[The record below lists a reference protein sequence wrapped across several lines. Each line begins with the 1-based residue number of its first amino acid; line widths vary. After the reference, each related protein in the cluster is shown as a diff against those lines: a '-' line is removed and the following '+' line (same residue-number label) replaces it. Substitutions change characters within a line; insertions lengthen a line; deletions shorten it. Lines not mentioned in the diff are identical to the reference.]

1 MSNFDFEKYKKSY
14 DKVTVSD
21 ERKEELIALM
31 KKENNSTVNGTKPQ
45 SQNKIITFKRV
56 IVLAA
61 SIVLIVLVA
70 IFSQK
75 LSVNQNSQSKRLDKN
90 NSFTVSLSNDKKKK
104 GNKEYKIKE
113 KDTIIPLENNGVQII
128 SKDGGNTISLNS
140 LYFNIK
146 GSEIDYIDVSSKNDN
161 SIICTYADDEDNL
174 TTEFN
179 SNYQKLKLQNIN
191 DLGWIVS
198 EKNAS
203 EAMSNA
209 NSSVNTATPNSSSNE
224 YSSSNKYFSD
234 TVGITIHYKN
244 GESVTKNIEIKF
256 DNDNNVI
263 VGYEK

>member
-1 MSNFDFEKYKKSY
+1 MSNFDFDKYKNSY

-21 ERKEELIALM
+21 ERKEEIIALM
-31 KKENNSTVNGTKPQ
+31 KKENNSTDNATKPQ
-45 SQNKIITFKRV
+45 SQNKVITFKR
-56 IVLAA
+56 A
-61 SIVLIVLVA
+61 IVLVA
-70 IFSQK
+70 SVVIVILLAIF
-75 LSVNQNSQSKRLDKN
+75 LQNSSLTQNNKDKKLDK
-90 NSFTVSLSNDKKKK
+90 SSITVSLSDDKEKKE
-104 GNKEYKIKE
+104 NKEYKITE

-128 SKDGGNTISLNS
+128 SNDGGNTISLNS

-146 GSEIDYIDVSSKNDN
+146 GSEIDYIDVSSENDN

-191 DLGWIVS
+191 DLEWIVS

-203 EAMSNA
+203 ISANISTSNSA
-209 NSSVNTATPNSSSNE
+209 SRENASG
-224 YSSSNKYFSD
+224 NKYFSD
-234 TVGITIHYKN
+234 TVVITLHYKN

>member
-1 MSNFDFEKYKKSY
+1 MSNFDFDKYKNSY

-21 ERKEELIALM
+21 ERKEEIIALM
-31 KKENNSTVNGTKPQ
+31 KKENNSTDNAIKPQ
-45 SQNKIITFKRV
+45 SQNKVITFKR
-56 IVLAA
+56 A
-61 SIVLIVLVA
+61 IVLVA
-70 IFSQK
+70 SVVIVILLAIF
-75 LSVNQNSQSKRLDKN
+75 LQNSSLTQNNKDKKLD
-90 NSFTVSLSNDKKKK
+90 NSSITVSLSDDKEKKE
-104 GNKEYKIKE
+104 NKEYKITE

-146 GSEIDYIDVSSKNDN
+146 GSEIDYIDVSSENDN

-203 EAMSNA
+203 SSANISTSNSA
-209 NSSVNTATPNSSSNE
+209 SRENASG
-224 YSSSNKYFSD
+224 NKYFSD
-234 TVGITIHYKN
+234 TVVITLHYKN
-244 GESVTKNIEIKF
+244 GDSVTKNIEIKF

>member
-1 MSNFDFEKYKKSY
+1 MSNFDFDKYKNSY

-21 ERKEELIALM
+21 ERKEEIIALM
-31 KKENNSTVNGTKPQ
+31 KKENNSTDNATKPQ
-45 SQNKIITFKRV
+45 SQNKVITFKRA

-61 SIVLIVLVA
+61 SVVIVILLA
-70 IFSQK
+70 IF
-75 LSVNQNSQSKRLDKN
+75 LQNSSLTQNNKDKKLD
-90 NSFTVSLSNDKKKK
+90 NSSITVSLSDDKEKKE
-104 GNKEYKIKE
+104 NKEYKITE

-146 GSEIDYIDVSSKNDN
+146 DSEIDYIDVSSKNDN

-191 DLGWIVS
+191 DLEWIVS

-203 EAMSNA
+203 SSANISTSNSA
-209 NSSVNTATPNSSSNE
+209 SRENASV
-224 YSSSNKYFSD
+224 NKYFSD
-234 TVGITIHYKN
+234 TVVITLHYKN

>member
-1 MSNFDFEKYKKSY
+1 MSNFDFDKYKNSY

-21 ERKEELIALM
+21 ERKEEIIALM
-31 KKENNSTVNGTKPQ
+31 KKENNSTDNATKPQ
-45 SQNKIITFKRV
+45 SQNKVITFKR
-56 IVLAA
+56 A
-61 SIVLIVLVA
+61 IVLVA
-70 IFSQK
+70 SVVIVILLAIF
-75 LSVNQNSQSKRLDKN
+75 LQNSSLTQNNKDKKLD
-90 NSFTVSLSNDKKKK
+90 NSSITVSLSDDKEKKE
-104 GNKEYKIKE
+104 NKEYKITE

-146 GSEIDYIDVSSKNDN
+146 GSEIDYIDVSSENDN

-191 DLGWIVS
+191 DLEWIVS

-203 EAMSNA
+203 SSANISTSNSA
-209 NSSVNTATPNSSSNE
+209 SRENASG
-224 YSSSNKYFSD
+224 NKYFSD
-234 TVGITIHYKN
+234 TVVITLHYKN

-256 DNDNNVI
+256 DNENNVI

>member
-1 MSNFDFEKYKKSY
+1 MSNFDFDKYKNSY

-21 ERKEELIALM
+21 ERKEEIIALM
-31 KKENNSTVNGTKPQ
+31 KKENNSTDNATKPQ
-45 SQNKIITFKRV
+45 SQNKVITFKR
-56 IVLAA
+56 A
-61 SIVLIVLVA
+61 IVLVA
-70 IFSQK
+70 SVVIVILLAIF
-75 LSVNQNSQSKRLDKN
+75 LQNSSLTQNNKDKKLD
-90 NSFTVSLSNDKKKK
+90 NSSITVSLSDDKEKKE
-104 GNKEYKIKE
+104 NKEYKITE

-146 GSEIDYIDVSSKNDN
+146 GSEIDYIDVSSENDN

-191 DLGWIVS
+191 DLEWIVS

-203 EAMSNA
+203 SSANISTSNSA
-209 NSSVNTATPNSSSNE
+209 SIENASG
-224 YSSSNKYFSD
+224 NKYFSD
-234 TVGITIHYKN
+234 TVVITLHYKN
-244 GESVTKNIEIKF
+244 GDSVTKNIEIKF
-256 DNDNNVI
+256 DNENNVI

>member
-1 MSNFDFEKYKKSY
+1 MSNFDFDKYKNSY

-31 KKENNSTVNGTKPQ
+31 KKENNSTDNATKPQ
-45 SQNKIITFKRV
+45 SQNKVITFKR
-56 IVLAA
+56 A
-61 SIVLIVLVA
+61 IVLVA
-70 IFSQK
+70 SVVIVILLAIF
-75 LSVNQNSQSKRLDKN
+75 LQNSSLKQNNKDKKLD
-90 NSFTVSLSNDKKKK
+90 NSSITVSLSDDKEKKE
-104 GNKEYKIKE
+104 NKEYKITE

-146 GSEIDYIDVSSKNDN
+146 GSEIDYIDVSSENDN

-191 DLGWIVS
+191 DLEWIVS

-203 EAMSNA
+203 SSANISTSNSA
-209 NSSVNTATPNSSSNE
+209 SRENVSG
-224 YSSSNKYFSD
+224 NKYFSD
-234 TVGITIHYKN
+234 TVVITLHYKN

-256 DNDNNVI
+256 DNENNVI

>member
-1 MSNFDFEKYKKSY
+1 MSNFDFDKYKNSY

-21 ERKEELIALM
+21 ERKEEIIALM
-31 KKENNSTVNGTKPQ
+31 KKENNSTDNATKPQ
-45 SQNKIITFKRV
+45 SQNKVITFKR
-56 IVLAA
+56 A
-61 SIVLIVLVA
+61 IVLVA
-70 IFSQK
+70 SVVIVILLAIF
-75 LSVNQNSQSKRLDKN
+75 LQNSSLTQNNKDKKLD
-90 NSFTVSLSNDKKKK
+90 NSSITVSLSDDKEKKE
-104 GNKEYKIKE
+104 NKEYKITE

-146 GSEIDYIDVSSKNDN
+146 GSEIDYIDVSSENDN

-191 DLGWIVS
+191 DLEWIVS

-203 EAMSNA
+203 SSANISTSNSA
-209 NSSVNTATPNSSSNE
+209 SRENASG
-224 YSSSNKYFSD
+224 NKYFSD
-234 TVGITIHYKN
+234 TVVITLHYKN
-244 GESVTKNIEIKF
+244 GDSVTKNVEIKF

>member
-1 MSNFDFEKYKKSY
+1 MSNFDFDKYKNSY

-31 KKENNSTVNGTKPQ
+31 KKENNSTDNATKPQ
-45 SQNKIITFKRV
+45 SQNKVITFKRA

-61 SIVLIVLVA
+61 SVVIVILLA
-70 IFSQK
+70 IF
-75 LSVNQNSQSKRLDKN
+75 LQNSSLTQNNKDKKLD
-90 NSFTVSLSNDKKKK
+90 NSSITVSLSDDKEKKE
-104 GNKEYKIKE
+104 NKEYKITE

-146 GSEIDYIDVSSKNDN
+146 GSEIDYIDVSSENDN

-203 EAMSNA
+203 SSANISTSNSA
-209 NSSVNTATPNSSSNE
+209 SRENASG
-224 YSSSNKYFSD
+224 NKYFSD
-234 TVGITIHYKN
+234 TVVITLHYKN
-244 GESVTKNIEIKF
+244 GDSVTKNIEIKF
-256 DNDNNVI
+256 DNENNVI

>member
-1 MSNFDFEKYKKSY
+1 MSNFDFDKYKNSY

-21 ERKEELIALM
+21 ERKEEIIALM
-31 KKENNSTVNGTKPQ
+31 KKENNSTDNATKPQ
-45 SQNKIITFKRV
+45 SQNKVITFKR
-56 IVLAA
+56 A
-61 SIVLIVLVA
+61 IVLVA
-70 IFSQK
+70 SVVIVILLAIF
-75 LSVNQNSQSKRLDKN
+75 LQNSSLTQNNKDKKLDK
-90 NSFTVSLSNDKKKK
+90 SSITVSLSDDKEKKE
-104 GNKEYKIKE
+104 NKEYKITE

-128 SKDGGNTISLNS
+128 SNDGGNTISLNS

-146 GSEIDYIDVSSKNDN
+146 GSEIDYIDVSSENDN

-191 DLGWIVS
+191 DLEWIVS

-203 EAMSNA
+203 SSANISTSNSA
-209 NSSVNTATPNSSSNE
+209 SRENASG
-224 YSSSNKYFSD
+224 NKYFSD
-234 TVGITIHYKN
+234 TVVITLHYKN

-256 DNDNNVI
+256 DNENNVI

>member
-1 MSNFDFEKYKKSY
+1 MSNFDFDKYKNSY

-21 ERKEELIALM
+21 ERKEEIIALM
-31 KKENNSTVNGTKPQ
+31 KKENNSTDNATKPQ
-45 SQNKIITFKRV
+45 SQNKVITFKRA

-61 SIVLIVLVA
+61 SVVIVILLA
-70 IFSQK
+70 IF
-75 LSVNQNSQSKRLDKN
+75 LQNSSLTQNNKDKKLD
-90 NSFTVSLSNDKKKK
+90 NSSITVSLSDDKEKKE
-104 GNKEYKIKE
+104 NKEYKITE

-146 GSEIDYIDVSSKNDN
+146 GSEIDYIDVSSENDN

-191 DLGWIVS
+191 DLEWIVS

-203 EAMSNA
+203 SSANISTSNSA
-209 NSSVNTATPNSSSNE
+209 SIENASG
-224 YSSSNKYFSD
+224 NKYFSD
-234 TVGITIHYKN
+234 TVVITLHYKN
-244 GESVTKNIEIKF
+244 GDSVTKNIEIKF
-256 DNDNNVI
+256 DNENNVI

>member
-1 MSNFDFEKYKKSY
+1 MSNFDFDKYKNSY

-21 ERKEELIALM
+21 ERKEEIIALI
-31 KKENNSTVNGTKPQ
+31 KKENNSTDNATKPQ
-45 SQNKIITFKRV
+45 SQNKVISFKR
-56 IVLAA
+56 A
-61 SIVLIVLVA
+61 IVLVA
-70 IFSQK
+70 SVVIVILLAIF
-75 LSVNQNSQSKRLDKN
+75 LQNSSLTQNNKDKKLD
-90 NSFTVSLSNDKKKK
+90 NSSITVSLSDDKEKKE
-104 GNKEYKIKE
+104 NKEYKITE

-146 GSEIDYIDVSSKNDN
+146 GSEIDYIDVSSENDN

-203 EAMSNA
+203 SSANISTSNSA
-209 NSSVNTATPNSSSNE
+209 SRENASG
-224 YSSSNKYFSD
+224 NKYFSD
-234 TVGITIHYKN
+234 TVVITLHYKN

-256 DNDNNVI
+256 DNENNVI

>member
-1 MSNFDFEKYKKSY
+1 MSNFDFDKYKNSY

-21 ERKEELIALM
+21 ERKEEIIALM
-31 KKENNSTVNGTKPQ
+31 KKENNSTDNATKPQ
-45 SQNKIITFKRV
+45 SQNKVITFKR
-56 IVLAA
+56 A
-61 SIVLIVLVA
+61 IVLVA
-70 IFSQK
+70 
-75 LSVNQNSQSKRLDKN
+75 SVVIVILLAIVLQNSSLTQNKKLD
-90 NSFTVSLSNDKKKK
+90 NSSITVSLSDDKEKKE
-104 GNKEYKIKE
+104 NKEYKITE

-128 SKDGGNTISLNS
+128 SKDGGNTISINS

-161 SIICTYADDEDNL
+161 SIICTYVDDEDNL
-174 TTEFN
+174 TTEFD

-209 NSSVNTATPNSSSNE
+209 SSSANISTSNSASRE
-224 YSSSNKYFSD
+224 NASGNKYFSD
-234 TVGITIHYKN
+234 TVVITLHYKN

>member
-1 MSNFDFEKYKKSY
+1 MSNFDFDKYKNSY

-31 KKENNSTVNGTKPQ
+31 KKENNSTDNATKPQ
-45 SQNKIITFKRV
+45 SQNKVITFKR
-56 IVLAA
+56 A
-61 SIVLIVLVA
+61 IVLVA
-70 IFSQK
+70 SVVIVILLAIF
-75 LSVNQNSQSKRLDKN
+75 LQNSSLTQNNKDKKLD
-90 NSFTVSLSNDKKKK
+90 NSSITVSLSDDKEKKE
-104 GNKEYKIKE
+104 NKEYKITE

-146 GSEIDYIDVSSKNDN
+146 GSEIDYIDVSSENDN

-179 SNYQKLKLQNIN
+179 SNYQRLKLQNIN

-203 EAMSNA
+203 SSANISTSNSA
-209 NSSVNTATPNSSSNE
+209 SRENASG
-224 YSSSNKYFSD
+224 NKYFSD
-234 TVGITIHYKN
+234 TVVITLHYKN
-244 GESVTKNIEIKF
+244 GDSVTKNVEIKF

>member
-1 MSNFDFEKYKKSY
+1 MSNFDFEKYKNSY

-21 ERKEELIALM
+21 ERKEEIIALM
-31 KKENNSTVNGTKPQ
+31 KKENNSTDNAIKPQ
-45 SQNKIITFKRV
+45 SQNKVITFKR
-56 IVLAA
+56 A
-61 SIVLIVLVA
+61 IVLVA
-70 IFSQK
+70 SVVIVILLAIF
-75 LSVNQNSQSKRLDKN
+75 LQNSSLTQNNKDKKLD
-90 NSFTVSLSNDKKKK
+90 NSSITVSLSDDKEKKE
-104 GNKEYKIKE
+104 NKEYKITE

-146 GSEIDYIDVSSKNDN
+146 GSEIDYIDVSSENDN

-203 EAMSNA
+203 SSANISTSNSA
-209 NSSVNTATPNSSSNE
+209 SRENASG
-224 YSSSNKYFSD
+224 NKYFSD
-234 TVGITIHYKN
+234 TVVITLHYKN
-244 GESVTKNIEIKF
+244 GDSVTKNIEIKF

>member
-1 MSNFDFEKYKKSY
+1 MSNFDFDKYKNSY

-21 ERKEELIALM
+21 ERKEEIIALM
-31 KKENNSTVNGTKPQ
+31 KKENNSTDNATKPQ
-45 SQNKIITFKRV
+45 SQNKVITFKR
-56 IVLAA
+56 A
-61 SIVLIVLVA
+61 IVLVA
-70 IFSQK
+70 SVVIVILLAIF
-75 LSVNQNSQSKRLDKN
+75 LQNSSLTQNNKDKKLD
-90 NSFTVSLSNDKKKK
+90 NSSITVSLSDDKEKKE
-104 GNKEYKIKE
+104 NKEYKITE

-146 GSEIDYIDVSSKNDN
+146 GSEIDYIDVSSENDN

-203 EAMSNA
+203 SSANISTSNSA
-209 NSSVNTATPNSSSNE
+209 SRENASG
-224 YSSSNKYFSD
+224 NKYFSD
-234 TVGITIHYKN
+234 TVVITLHYKN
-244 GESVTKNIEIKF
+244 GDSVTKNIEIKF
-256 DNDNNVI
+256 DNENNVI

>member
-1 MSNFDFEKYKKSY
+1 MSNFDFDKYKNSY

-21 ERKEELIALM
+21 ERKEEIIALM
-31 KKENNSTVNGTKPQ
+31 KKENNSTDNATKPQ
-45 SQNKIITFKRV
+45 SQNKVITFKR
-56 IVLAA
+56 A
-61 SIVLIVLVA
+61 IVLVA
-70 IFSQK
+70 SVVIVILLAIF
-75 LSVNQNSQSKRLDKN
+75 LQNSSLTQNNKDKKLD
-90 NSFTVSLSNDKKKK
+90 NSSITVSLSDDKEKKE
-104 GNKEYKIKE
+104 NKEYKITE

-146 GSEIDYIDVSSKNDN
+146 GSEIDYIDVSSENDN

-203 EAMSNA
+203 SSANISTSNSA
-209 NSSVNTATPNSSSNE
+209 SRENASG
-224 YSSSNKYFSD
+224 NKYFSD
-234 TVGITIHYKN
+234 TVVITLHYKN

>member
-1 MSNFDFEKYKKSY
+1 MSNFDFDKYKNSY

-21 ERKEELIALM
+21 ERKEEIIALM
-31 KKENNSTVNGTKPQ
+31 KKENNSIDNATKPQ
-45 SQNKIITFKRV
+45 SQNKVITFKR
-56 IVLAA
+56 A
-61 SIVLIVLVA
+61 IVLVA
-70 IFSQK
+70 SVVIVILLAIF
-75 LSVNQNSQSKRLDKN
+75 LQNSSLTQNKKDKKLD
-90 NSFTVSLSNDKKKK
+90 NSSITVSLSDDKEKKE
-104 GNKEYKIKE
+104 NKEYKITE

-146 GSEIDYIDVSSKNDN
+146 GSEIDYIDVSSENDN

-203 EAMSNA
+203 SSANISTSNSA
-209 NSSVNTATPNSSSNE
+209 SRENASG
-224 YSSSNKYFSD
+224 NKYFSD
-234 TVGITIHYKN
+234 TVVITLHYKN

-256 DNDNNVI
+256 DNENNVI

>member
-1 MSNFDFEKYKKSY
+1 MSNFDFEKYKNSY

-21 ERKEELIALM
+21 ERKEEIIALM
-31 KKENNSTVNGTKPQ
+31 KKENNSTDNATKPQ
-45 SQNKIITFKRV
+45 SQNKVITFKRA

-61 SIVLIVLVA
+61 SVVIVILLA
-70 IFSQK
+70 IF
-75 LSVNQNSQSKRLDKN
+75 LQNSSLTQNNKDKKLD
-90 NSFTVSLSNDKKKK
+90 NSSITVSLSDDKEKKE
-104 GNKEYKIKE
+104 NKEYKITE

-146 GSEIDYIDVSSKNDN
+146 GSEIDYIDVSSENDN

-191 DLGWIVS
+191 DLEWIVS

-203 EAMSNA
+203 SSANISTSNSA
-209 NSSVNTATPNSSSNE
+209 SRENASG
-224 YSSSNKYFSD
+224 NKYFSD
-234 TVGITIHYKN
+234 TVVITLHYKN

-256 DNDNNVI
+256 DNENNVI

>member
-1 MSNFDFEKYKKSY
+1 MSNFDFDKYKNSY

-21 ERKEELIALM
+21 ERKEEIIALM
-31 KKENNSTVNGTKPQ
+31 KEENNSTDNATKPQ
-45 SQNKIITFKRV
+45 SQNKVITFKRA
-56 IVLAA
+56 IL
-61 SIVLIVLVA
+61 LVA
-70 IFSQK
+70 SVVTVILLAIF
-75 LSVNQNSQSKRLDKN
+75 LQNSSLTQNNKDKKLD
-90 NSFTVSLSNDKKKK
+90 NSSITVSLSDDKEKKE
-104 GNKEYKIKE
+104 NKEYKITE

-146 GSEIDYIDVSSKNDN
+146 GSEIDYIDVSSENDN

-203 EAMSNA
+203 SSANISTSNSA
-209 NSSVNTATPNSSSNE
+209 SRENASG
-224 YSSSNKYFSD
+224 NKYFSD
-234 TVGITIHYKN
+234 TVVITLHYKN
-244 GESVTKNIEIKF
+244 GDSVTKNVEIKF
-256 DNDNNVI
+256 DNENNVI

>member
-1 MSNFDFEKYKKSY
+1 MSNFDFDKYKNSY

-21 ERKEELIALM
+21 ERKEEIIALM
-31 KKENNSTVNGTKPQ
+31 KKENNSTDNATKPQ
-45 SQNKIITFKRV
+45 SQNKVITFKR
-56 IVLAA
+56 A
-61 SIVLIVLVA
+61 IVLVA
-70 IFSQK
+70 SVVIVILLAIF
-75 LSVNQNSQSKRLDKN
+75 LQNSSLKQNNKDKKLD
-90 NSFTVSLSNDKKKK
+90 NSSITVSLSDDKEKKE
-104 GNKEYKIKE
+104 NKEYKITE

-146 GSEIDYIDVSSKNDN
+146 GSEIDYIDVSSENDN

-203 EAMSNA
+203 SSANISTSNSA
-209 NSSVNTATPNSSSNE
+209 SRENASG
-224 YSSSNKYFSD
+224 NKYFSD
-234 TVGITIHYKN
+234 TVVITLHYKN
-244 GESVTKNIEIKF
+244 GDSVTKNIEIKF
-256 DNDNNVI
+256 DNENNVI

>member
-1 MSNFDFEKYKKSY
+1 MSNFDFDKYKNSY

-21 ERKEELIALM
+21 ERKEEIIALM
-31 KKENNSTVNGTKPQ
+31 KKENNSTDNATKPQ
-45 SQNKIITFKRV
+45 SQNKVITFKRA

-61 SIVLIVLVA
+61 SVVIVILLA
-70 IFSQK
+70 IF
-75 LSVNQNSQSKRLDKN
+75 LQNSSLTQNKKDKKLD
-90 NSFTVSLSNDKKKK
+90 NSSITVSLSDDKEKKE
-104 GNKEYKIKE
+104 NKEYKITE

-146 GSEIDYIDVSSKNDN
+146 GSEIDYIDVSSENDN

-203 EAMSNA
+203 CSANISTSNSA
-209 NSSVNTATPNSSSNE
+209 SRENASG
-224 YSSSNKYFSD
+224 NKYFSD
-234 TVGITIHYKN
+234 TVVITLHYKN
-244 GESVTKNIEIKF
+244 GDSVTKNIEIKF
-256 DNDNNVI
+256 DNENNVI

>member
-1 MSNFDFEKYKKSY
+1 MSNFDFDKYKNSY

-21 ERKEELIALM
+21 ERKEEIIALM
-31 KKENNSTVNGTKPQ
+31 KKENNSTDNATKPQ
-45 SQNKIITFKRV
+45 SQNKVITFKR
-56 IVLAA
+56 A
-61 SIVLIVLVA
+61 IVLVA
-70 IFSQK
+70 SVVIVILLAIF
-75 LSVNQNSQSKRLDKN
+75 LQNSSLTQNNKDKKLDK
-90 NSFTVSLSNDKKKK
+90 SSITVSLSDDKEKKE
-104 GNKEYKIKE
+104 NKEYKITE

-128 SKDGGNTISLNS
+128 SNDGGNTISLNS

-146 GSEIDYIDVSSKNDN
+146 GSEIDYIDVSSENDN

-191 DLGWIVS
+191 DLEWIVS

-203 EAMSNA
+203 ISANISTSNSA
-209 NSSVNTATPNSSSNE
+209 SRENASG
-224 YSSSNKYFSD
+224 NKYFSD
-234 TVGITIHYKN
+234 TVVITLHYKN
-244 GESVTKNIEIKF
+244 GDSVTKNIEIKF

>member
-1 MSNFDFEKYKKSY
+1 MSNFDFDKYKNSY

-21 ERKEELIALM
+21 ERKEEIIALM
-31 KKENNSTVNGTKPQ
+31 KKENNSADNATKPQ
-45 SQNKIITFKRV
+45 SQNKVITFKR
-56 IVLAA
+56 A
-61 SIVLIVLVA
+61 IVLVA
-70 IFSQK
+70 SVVIVILLAIF
-75 LSVNQNSQSKRLDKN
+75 LQNSSLTQNNKDKKLDK
-90 NSFTVSLSNDKKKK
+90 SSITVSLSDDKEKKE
-104 GNKEYKIKE
+104 NKEYKITE

-128 SKDGGNTISLNS
+128 SNDGGNTISLNS

-146 GSEIDYIDVSSKNDN
+146 GSEIDYIDVSSENDN

-191 DLGWIVS
+191 DLEWIVS

-203 EAMSNA
+203 SSANISTSNSA
-209 NSSVNTATPNSSSNE
+209 SRENASG
-224 YSSSNKYFSD
+224 NKYFSD
-234 TVGITIHYKN
+234 TVVITLHYKN

>member
-1 MSNFDFEKYKKSY
+1 MSNFDFDKYKNSY

-21 ERKEELIALM
+21 ERKEEIIALM
-31 KKENNSTVNGTKPQ
+31 KKENNSTDNGTKPQ
-45 SQNKIITFKRV
+45 SQNKVITFKR
-56 IVLAA
+56 A
-61 SIVLIVLVA
+61 IVLVA
-70 IFSQK
+70 SVVIVILLAIF
-75 LSVNQNSQSKRLDKN
+75 LQNSSLTQNNKDKKLD
-90 NSFTVSLSNDKKKK
+90 NSSITVSLSDDKEKKE
-104 GNKEYKIKE
+104 NKEYKITE

-146 GSEIDYIDVSSKNDN
+146 GSEIDYIDVSSENDN

-203 EAMSNA
+203 SSANISTSNSA
-209 NSSVNTATPNSSSNE
+209 SRENASG
-224 YSSSNKYFSD
+224 NKYFSD
-234 TVGITIHYKN
+234 TVVITLHYKN
-244 GESVTKNIEIKF
+244 GDSVTKNIEIKF
-256 DNDNNVI
+256 DNENNVI

>member
-1 MSNFDFEKYKKSY
+1 MSNFDFDKYKNSY

-21 ERKEELIALM
+21 ERKEEIIALM
-31 KKENNSTVNGTKPQ
+31 KKENNSTDNATKPQ
-45 SQNKIITFKRV
+45 SQNKVITFKRA

-61 SIVLIVLVA
+61 SVVIVILLA
-70 IFSQK
+70 IF
-75 LSVNQNSQSKRLDKN
+75 LQNSSLTQNNKDKKLD
-90 NSFTVSLSNDKKKK
+90 NSSITVSLSDDKEKKE
-104 GNKEYKIKE
+104 NKEYKITE

-146 GSEIDYIDVSSKNDN
+146 GSEIDYIDVSSENDN

-191 DLGWIVS
+191 DLEWIVS

-203 EAMSNA
+203 SSANISTSNSA
-209 NSSVNTATPNSSSNE
+209 SRENVSG
-224 YSSSNKYFSD
+224 NKYFSD
-234 TVGITIHYKN
+234 TVLITLHYKN
-244 GESVTKNIEIKF
+244 GDSVTKNIEIKF
-256 DNDNNVI
+256 DNENNVI

>member
-1 MSNFDFEKYKKSY
+1 MSNFDFDKYKNSY

-21 ERKEELIALM
+21 ERKEEIIALM
-31 KKENNSTVNGTKPQ
+31 KEENNSTVNGTKPQ
-45 SQNKIITFKRV
+45 SQNKVITFKR
-56 IVLAA
+56 A
-61 SIVLIVLVA
+61 IVLVA
-70 IFSQK
+70 SVVTVILLAIF
-75 LSVNQNSQSKRLDKN
+75 LQNSSLTQNNKDKKLD
-90 NSFTVSLSNDKKKK
+90 NSSITVSLSDDKEKKE
-104 GNKEYKIKE
+104 NKEYKITE

-146 GSEIDYIDVSSKNDN
+146 GSEIDYIDVSSENDN

-203 EAMSNA
+203 SSANISTSNSA
-209 NSSVNTATPNSSSNE
+209 SRENASG
-224 YSSSNKYFSD
+224 NKYFSD
-234 TVGITIHYKN
+234 TVVITLHYKN

>member
-1 MSNFDFEKYKKSY
+1 MSNFDFDKYKNSY

-21 ERKEELIALM
+21 ERKEEIIALM

-45 SQNKIITFKRV
+45 SQNKVITFKR
-56 IVLAA
+56 A
-61 SIVLIVLVA
+61 IVLVA
-70 IFSQK
+70 SVVIVILLAIF
-75 LSVNQNSQSKRLDKN
+75 LQNSSLTQNNKDKKLD
-90 NSFTVSLSNDKKKK
+90 NSSITVSLSDDKEKKE
-104 GNKEYKIKE
+104 NKEYKITE

-146 GSEIDYIDVSSKNDN
+146 GNEIDYIDVSSENDN

-203 EAMSNA
+203 SSANISTSNSA
-209 NSSVNTATPNSSSNE
+209 SRENASG
-224 YSSSNKYFSD
+224 NKYFSD
-234 TVGITIHYKN
+234 TVVITLHYKN

-256 DNDNNVI
+256 DNENNVI

>member
-1 MSNFDFEKYKKSY
+1 MSNFDFDKYKNSY

-21 ERKEELIALM
+21 ERKEEIIALM
-31 KKENNSTVNGTKPQ
+31 KKENNSTDNATKPQ
-45 SQNKIITFKRV
+45 SQNKVITFKR
-56 IVLAA
+56 A
-61 SIVLIVLVA
+61 IVLVA
-70 IFSQK
+70 
-75 LSVNQNSQSKRLDKN
+75 SVVIVILLAIVLQNSSLTQNKKLD
-90 NSFTVSLSNDKKKK
+90 NSSITVSLSDDKEKKE
-104 GNKEYKIKE
+104 NKEYKITE

-128 SKDGGNTISLNS
+128 SKDGGNTISINS

-174 TTEFN
+174 TTEFD

-209 NSSVNTATPNSSSNE
+209 SSSANISTSNSASRE
-224 YSSSNKYFSD
+224 NASGNKYFSD
-234 TVGITIHYKN
+234 TVVITLHYKN

>member
-1 MSNFDFEKYKKSY
+1 MSNFDFDKYKKSY

-21 ERKEELIALM
+21 ERKEEIIALM
-31 KKENNSTVNGTKPQ
+31 KKENNSTDNATKPQ
-45 SQNKIITFKRV
+45 SQNKVITFKR
-56 IVLAA
+56 A
-61 SIVLIVLVA
+61 IVLVA
-70 IFSQK
+70 SVVIVILLAIF
-75 LSVNQNSQSKRLDKN
+75 LQNSSLTQNKKDKKLD
-90 NSFTVSLSNDKKKK
+90 NSSITVSLSDDKEKKE
-104 GNKEYKIKE
+104 NKEYKITE

-146 GSEIDYIDVSSKNDN
+146 GSEIDYIDVSSENDN

-203 EAMSNA
+203 SSANISTSNSA
-209 NSSVNTATPNSSSNE
+209 SRENASG
-224 YSSSNKYFSD
+224 NKYFSD
-234 TVGITIHYKN
+234 TVVITLHYKN

-256 DNDNNVI
+256 DNENNVI

>member
-1 MSNFDFEKYKKSY
+1 MSNFDFDKYKNSY

-21 ERKEELIALM
+21 ERKEEIIALM
-31 KKENNSTVNGTKPQ
+31 KEENNSTVNGTKPQ
-45 SQNKIITFKRV
+45 SQNKVITFKR
-56 IVLAA
+56 A
-61 SIVLIVLVA
+61 IVLVA
-70 IFSQK
+70 SVVTVILLAIF
-75 LSVNQNSQSKRLDKN
+75 LQNSSLTQNNKDKKLD
-90 NSFTVSLSNDKKKK
+90 NSSITVSLSDDKKKK
-104 GNKEYKIKE
+104 ENKEYKITE

-146 GSEIDYIDVSSKNDN
+146 GSEIDYIDVSSENDN

-203 EAMSNA
+203 SSANISTSNSA
-209 NSSVNTATPNSSSNE
+209 SRENASG
-224 YSSSNKYFSD
+224 NKYFSD
-234 TVGITIHYKN
+234 TVVITLHYKN

>member
-1 MSNFDFEKYKKSY
+1 MSNFDFDKYKNSY

-21 ERKEELIALM
+21 ERKEEIIALM
-31 KKENNSTVNGTKPQ
+31 KKENNSTDNATKPQ
-45 SQNKIITFKRV
+45 SQNKVITFKR
-56 IVLAA
+56 A
-61 SIVLIVLVA
+61 IVLVA
-70 IFSQK
+70 
-75 LSVNQNSQSKRLDKN
+75 SVVIVILLAIVLQNSSLTQNKKDKKLD
-90 NSFTVSLSNDKKKK
+90 NSSITVSLSDDKEKKE
-104 GNKEYKIKE
+104 NKEYKITE

-128 SKDGGNTISLNS
+128 SKDGGNTISINS

-146 GSEIDYIDVSSKNDN
+146 GSEIDSSENDN

-209 NSSVNTATPNSSSNE
+209 SSSANISTSNSASRE
-224 YSSSNKYFSD
+224 NASGNKYFSD
-234 TVGITIHYKN
+234 TVVITLHYKN

>member
-1 MSNFDFEKYKKSY
+1 MSNFDFDKYKNSY

-21 ERKEELIALM
+21 ERKEEIIALM
-31 KKENNSTVNGTKPQ
+31 KKENNSTDNATKPQ
-45 SQNKIITFKRV
+45 SQNKVITFKR
-56 IVLAA
+56 A
-61 SIVLIVLVA
+61 IVLVA
-70 IFSQK
+70 SVVIVILLAIF
-75 LSVNQNSQSKRLDKN
+75 LQNSSLTQNNKDKKLD
-90 NSFTVSLSNDKKKK
+90 NSSITVSLSDDKEKKE
-104 GNKEYKIKE
+104 NKEYKITE

-146 GSEIDYIDVSSKNDN
+146 GSEIDYIDVSSENDN

-203 EAMSNA
+203 SSANISTSNSA
-209 NSSVNTATPNSSSNE
+209 SRENASG
-224 YSSSNKYFSD
+224 NKYFSD
-234 TVGITIHYKN
+234 TVVITLHYKN
-244 GESVTKNIEIKF
+244 GDSVTKNVEIKF

>member
-1 MSNFDFEKYKKSY
+1 MSNFDFDKYKNSY

-21 ERKEELIALM
+21 ERKEEIIALM
-31 KKENNSTVNGTKPQ
+31 KKENNSTDNATKPQ
-45 SQNKIITFKRV
+45 SQNKIITFKR
-56 IVLAA
+56 A
-61 SIVLIVLVA
+61 IVLVA
-70 IFSQK
+70 SVVIVILLAIF
-75 LSVNQNSQSKRLDKN
+75 LQNSSLTQNNKDKKLD
-90 NSFTVSLSNDKKKK
+90 NSSITVSLSDDKEKKE
-104 GNKEYKIKE
+104 NKEYKITE

-146 GSEIDYIDVSSKNDN
+146 GSEIDYIDVSSENDN

-191 DLGWIVS
+191 DLEWIVS

-203 EAMSNA
+203 SSANISTSNSA
-209 NSSVNTATPNSSSNE
+209 SRENASG
-224 YSSSNKYFSD
+224 NKYFSD
-234 TVGITIHYKN
+234 TVVITLHYKN
-244 GESVTKNIEIKF
+244 GDSVTKNIEIKF
-256 DNDNNVI
+256 DNENNVI

>member
-1 MSNFDFEKYKKSY
+1 MSNFDFDKYKNSY

-21 ERKEELIALM
+21 ERKEEIIALM
-31 KKENNSTVNGTKPQ
+31 KKENNSTDNATKPQ
-45 SQNKIITFKRV
+45 SQNKVITFKR
-56 IVLAA
+56 A
-61 SIVLIVLVA
+61 IVLVA
-70 IFSQK
+70 
-75 LSVNQNSQSKRLDKN
+75 SVVIVILLAIVLQNSSLTQNKKDKKLD
-90 NSFTVSLSNDKKKK
+90 NSSITVSLSDDKEK
-104 GNKEYKIKE
+104 KEYKITE

-128 SKDGGNTISLNS
+128 SKDGGNTISINS

-146 GSEIDYIDVSSKNDN
+146 GSEIDYIDVSSENDN

-209 NSSVNTATPNSSSNE
+209 SSSANISTSNSASRE
-224 YSSSNKYFSD
+224 NASGNKYFSD
-234 TVGITIHYKN
+234 TVVITLHYKN

>member
-1 MSNFDFEKYKKSY
+1 MSNFDFDKYKNSY

-21 ERKEELIALM
+21 ERKEEIIALM
-31 KKENNSTVNGTKPQ
+31 KKENNSIDNATKPQ
-45 SQNKIITFKRV
+45 SQNKVITFKR
-56 IVLAA
+56 A
-61 SIVLIVLVA
+61 IVLVA
-70 IFSQK
+70 
-75 LSVNQNSQSKRLDKN
+75 SVVIVILLAIVLQNSSLTQNKKNKKLD
-90 NSFTVSLSNDKKKK
+90 NSSITVSLSDDKE
-104 GNKEYKIKE
+104 NKITE

-128 SKDGGNTISLNS
+128 SKDGGNTISINS

-146 GSEIDYIDVSSKNDN
+146 GSEIDYIDVSSENDN

-209 NSSVNTATPNSSSNE
+209 SSSANISTSNSASRE
-224 YSSSNKYFSD
+224 NASGNKYFSD
-234 TVGITIHYKN
+234 TVVITLHYKN

>member
-1 MSNFDFEKYKKSY
+1 MGNFDFDKYKNSY

-31 KKENNSTVNGTKPQ
+31 KKENNSTDNATKPQ
-45 SQNKIITFKRV
+45 SQNKIITFKR
-56 IVLAA
+56 A
-61 SIVLIVLVA
+61 IVLVA
-70 IFSQK
+70 SVVIVILLAIF
-75 LSVNQNSQSKRLDKN
+75 LQNSSLTQNNKDKKLD
-90 NSFTVSLSNDKKKK
+90 NSSITVSLSDDKEKKE
-104 GNKEYKIKE
+104 NKEYKITE

-146 GSEIDYIDVSSKNDN
+146 GSEIDYIDVSSENDN

-203 EAMSNA
+203 SSANISTSNSA
-209 NSSVNTATPNSSSNE
+209 SRENVSG
-224 YSSSNKYFSD
+224 NKYFSD
-234 TVGITIHYKN
+234 TVVITLHYKN
-244 GESVTKNIEIKF
+244 GDSVTKNVEIKF
-256 DNDNNVI
+256 DNENNVI